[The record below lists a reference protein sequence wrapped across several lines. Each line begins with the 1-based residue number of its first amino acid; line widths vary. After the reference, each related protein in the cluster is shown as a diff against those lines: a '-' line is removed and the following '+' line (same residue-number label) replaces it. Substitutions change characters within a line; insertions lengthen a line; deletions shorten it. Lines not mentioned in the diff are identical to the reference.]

1 MKKLLLPFILIAFSL
16 NAQQKETVDLK
27 WKINDTLTYKT
38 VMRDIVL
45 EKREE
50 QTENDSISEKMS
62 GMFKA
67 MQEQFSGLKYE
78 TKLFPDKNG
87 NVDIAMML
95 KKEKTDTTETLF
107 TGMAQMNGNVVLRGK
122 VSPEGELLSFYY
134 KEAQKNLISIL
145 FELPTNPVAVGD
157 KWELKVSMVSMDQNF
172 KADTLYK
179 KNVVRLKDLKTKN
192 GNKFAVIEYDIE
204 EYVSGDFGNGMMTMF
219 SKDKADKKTF
229 MRMSHKA
236 TAEFDLEKGYWILY
250 DGIMDVKTNFSLWGM
265 GGNKR
270 TEFKLTPEK

>member
-27 WKINDTLTYKT
+27 WKIKDTLTYKT
-38 VMRDIVL
+38 VMRDVVL
-45 EKREE
+45 EKSKE
-50 QTENDSISEKMS
+50 QTENDSISVKMS

-67 MQEQFSGLKYE
+67 MQEQLSDLKYE

-95 KKEKTDTTETLF
+95 KKEKADTTETLF
-107 TGMAQMNGNVVLRGK
+107 SGMAKMNGNIVLRGK

-145 FELPTNPVAVGD
+145 FELPTKPVAIGD
-157 KWELKVSMVSMDQNF
+157 EWELKVSMVSMDQNF
-172 KADTLYK
+172 KADTLYR
-179 KNVVRLKDLKTKN
+179 KNIVQLKDIKNKN
-192 GNKFAVIEYDIE
+192 GNKIAVIEYDIE
-204 EYVSGDFGNGMMTMF
+204 EYVSGDFGNGMMAMF
-219 SKDKADKKTF
+219 SKDKSDKKTF
-229 MRMSHKA
+229 MKMSHKA
-236 TAEFDLEKGYWILY
+236 TAEFDINKGYWILY
-250 DGIMDVKTNFSLWGM
+250 DGIMDIETNFSLMGM

>member
-1 MKKLLLPFILIAFSL
+1 MRKLLLPFILIAFTA

-27 WKINDTLTYKT
+27 WKIVDTLTYKT
-38 VMRDIVL
+38 VMQDVIL
-45 EKREE
+45 EKSKK
-50 QTENDSISEKMS
+50 QTENDSISEKMN

-67 MQEQFSGLKYE
+67 MQEQMSGLKYE

-95 KKEKTDTTETLF
+95 KKDKTDTTETLF
-107 TGMAQMNGNVVLRGK
+107 SGMAKMNGNIVLRGK
-122 VSPEGELLSFYY
+122 VSPQGELLSFYY
-134 KEAQKNLISIL
+134 KSAQNNLISIL
-145 FELPTNPVAVGD
+145 FELPAKPVAIGD
-157 KWELKVSMVSMDQNF
+157 EWDLKVDMISMDQNF

-179 KNVVRLKDLKTKN
+179 KNVVRLKDIKREN
-192 GNKFAVIEYDIE
+192 GKKLAVIEYDIE
-204 EYVSGDFGNGMMTMF
+204 EFVSGDFGNEMMAMF

-236 TAEFDLEKGYWILY
+236 TAEFDLEKGFWISY
-250 DGIMDVKTNFSLWGM
+250 DGIMDVETNFSLM
-265 GGNKR
+265 GIGGSKR